1 MSERSDRRSGGL
13 SRRGFLG
20 FSAVTGAT
28 VLLGSA
34 CGGGGGGGA
43 SGDGTGTIRAL
54 FMKQAGYSET
64 DIHKMTDA
72 FQKANPKIK
81 VDVEMVAYEAL
92 HDKIVAAAPAHTYDV
107 VLIDVIWPAEFGSK
121 RIITDATDQVSGK
134 VKNGMLPGALSTA
147 EYRSHYYGLPW
158 ILDTKYFYY
167 NTAHLKK
174 AGVDP
179 DSLATWD
186 GVLDAAK
193 KIKSKGIV
201 DAPLAWSWKQ
211 VEALICDYTQLLG
224 AFGGSFLSPDGTSAA
239 FQTGGGLDALT
250 FMRRT
255 IDEGVTNKGSITWI
269 EDDVLKTFS
278 QGQAS
283 FMLNWT
289 YGFNSAND
297 PKSSK
302 VAGDVGIMRTPAG
315 SDGKRPGV
323 NGSMALC
330 VSGGSQN
337 QSAAWKYIEYLT
349 SRSVQ
354 DTYSTSSLPCWK
366 SSYEDEQVIKTNP
379 DVVPVA
385 KKQLADLIARPQ
397 VPRYNE
403 MSQILQTQ
411 LQRCLAQGADPA
423 QVLNAAAGQA
433 KKILS

>member
-1 MSERSDRRSGGL
+1 MSVPNDHGTGGP

-20 FSAVTGAT
+20 LSAATGAT

-34 CGGGGGGGA
+34 CGAGGGGG
-43 SGDGTGTIRAL
+43 SGDGTGKIRAL
-54 FMKQAGYSET
+54 FMKQAGYSES
-64 DIHKMTDA
+64 DIHKMTAD

-81 VDVEMVAYEAL
+81 VDVELVAYEAL

-121 RIITDATDQVSGK
+121 RIVTDVTSKITGPTKS
-134 VKNGMLPGALSTA
+134 GMLPGALTTA
-147 EYRSHYYGLPW
+147 EYRDHYYGLPW
-158 ILDTKYFYY
+158 ILDTKYLYY
-167 NTAHLKK
+167 NKAHLKK
-174 AGVDP
+174 AGVDAS
-179 DSLATWD
+179 SLDTWD
-186 GVLDAAK
+186 GVRTAAK
-193 KIKSKGIV
+193 KIKSAGVV

-224 AFGGSFLSPDGTSAA
+224 AFGGTFLSPDGKSAA
-239 FQTGGGLDALT
+239 FQSGGGLEALK
-250 FMRRT
+250 FMRGT
-255 IDEGVTNKGSITWI
+255 LDDGLTNKGSITWI

-289 YGFNSAND
+289 YGFAGAND

-302 VAGDVGIMRTPAG
+302 VAGDVGVRQTPAG
-315 SDGKRPGV
+315 PGGKRPGV

-337 QSAAWKYIEYLT
+337 QAAAWKYITYLT
-349 SRSVQ
+349 SRPVQ
-354 DTYSTSSLPCWK
+354 EQHATSSLPCWK
-366 SSYEDEQVIKTNP
+366 ASYDDPKVIKANP

-403 MSQILQTQ
+403 MSQLLQAQ
-411 LQRCLAQGADPA
+411 LQKCLAQGKDPA
-423 QVLNAAAGQA
+423 AVLNSAAAQA
-433 KKILS
+433 KRILS